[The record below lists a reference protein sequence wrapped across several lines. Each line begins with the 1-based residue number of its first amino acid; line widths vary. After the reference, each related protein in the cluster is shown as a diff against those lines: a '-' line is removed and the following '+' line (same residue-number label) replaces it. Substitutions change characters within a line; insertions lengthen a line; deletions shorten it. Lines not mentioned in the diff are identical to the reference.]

1 MAVIER
7 SACVAFSANQML
19 ALVNDI
25 DAYPEFLHW
34 CRGAR
39 VERRQ
44 GSAVDAAM
52 DIGIAG
58 ISRTMRTRNTTTIH
72 KAGGSAHIQIDM
84 LDGPLKSL
92 HGHWRLADREPT
104 GCDVVLRL
112 EYEVPRSP
120 FGLII
125 RGLFDE
131 IANSQLNAFIAR
143 ADVVYGER

>member
-7 SACVAFSANQML
+7 SAKVSYSADQML

-25 DAYPEFLHW
+25 DAYPDFLHW

-39 VERRQ
+39 IDQVQ
-44 GSAVDAAM
+44 GSTVDAAM

-58 ISRTMRTRNTTTIH
+58 ISKTIRTRNSTTVD
-72 KAGGSAHIQIDM
+72 ASGGGSQIQIEM
-84 LDGPLKSL
+84 LEGPLKTL
-92 HGHWRLADREPT
+92 RGFWRFVDRDPM
-104 GCDVVLRL
+104 GCEIELRL
-112 EYEVPRSP
+112 EYEVPGSP
-120 FGLII
+120 FGLIL

-143 ADVVYGER
+143 ARVVYDQP